1 MALDYALAKGG
12 APMGNGSLRRF
23 LGVAIVAF
31 GTAAAIPAADARWVE
46 FISEDATPEERAFFE
61 ELDKLKWVDGPST
74 VKLDGNASLKLPEG
88 FVYLD
93 RQSTNRYL
101 ELNEN
106 LADGSEVMVAP
117 ADLSWAA
124 YLSYLG
130 EGHVKDNEEIDADA
144 LLQSLQDATEAA
156 NEGRQK
162 RGWGTMR
169 VTGWAIPPN
178 YNQATQRLEWAAS
191 HASEDGSGVNFFTKI
206 LGRRGH
212 TSVQLVASTEGLTAA
227 ESALNTVLTGF
238 EFNPG
243 DRYADFKPGDKVA
256 EYGLAALV
264 VGGAAALATKKGF
277 WAAAAAFFAGAWKFI
292 VAIAIGAAAWLRSLF
307 KKKEP
312 AGSQ

>member
-1 MALDYALAKGG
+1 
-12 APMGNGSLRRF
+12 MGNGAIRGLI
-23 LGVAIVAF
+23 GVAIVTF
-31 GTAAAIPAADARWVE
+31 GSAAAIPVADARWAELVPD
-46 FISEDATPEERAFFE
+46 DATPEHRAFFE

-74 VKLDGNASLKLPEG
+74 VQLDGNASLKLPEG
-88 FVYLD
+88 YVYLD
-93 RQSTNRYL
+93 REGTDRYL

-106 LADGSEVMVAP
+106 LADGTEVMVAP

-130 EGHVKDNEEIDADA
+130 EGYVEDNEEIDADV
-144 LLQSLQDATEAA
+144 LLKNLQDATEAA
-156 NEGRQK
+156 NDERVK

-169 VTGWAIPPN
+169 VTGWAVPPN

-191 HASEDGSGVNFFTKI
+191 HASESDTGVNFFTKI

-212 TSVQLVASTEGLTAA
+212 TSVQLVAPTQGLTVA

-238 EFNPG
+238 EYNAG

-292 VAIAIGAAAWLRSLF
+292 AAIAIGAAAWVRSHF